1 MDTYNEQYLSK
12 DLLESCNSNN
22 PEAFKSTIEKIK
34 NLQHEESP
42 LKKFLGQIDEG
53 GKNLFLEIISMARPD
68 IIQILFNE
76 GIMPDEFK
84 DSEGKTALMNAIEDY
99 EYSKVET
106 LIQNGSDINFKISAS
121 GITPMSLAI
130 YHGWLE
136 IVKLLI
142 KNGANL
148 TNIKNQQN
156 ALDYSAMIHDGSGT
170 DDFTQE
176 ILEIIYNDIIEDSE
190 GSNKIK
196 EDIKKDSSMIYI
208 ITKYNNPKLLKA
220 LLEKG
225 ILDSNNNNN
234 MSVNSCSPLIY
245 AAINRKIDE
254 VKILLDF
261 GANLNASDIR
271 GTNAKTHIERL
282 LIDFLKELYSK
293 NREDFSKHI
302 KNLESLIL
310 KSKINS
316 YSNEEFEYKKD
327 HKIKIDSDSAK
338 KIIDGLKDLIIEDKK
353 PSCSLGPF
361 KYASEAFLKCFTYK
375 R

>member
-1 MDTYNEQYLSK
+1 
-12 DLLESCNSNN
+12 
-22 PEAFKSTIEKIK
+22 
-34 NLQHEESP
+34 
-42 LKKFLGQIDEG
+42 
-53 GKNLFLEIISMARPD
+53 
-68 IIQILFNE
+68 
-76 GIMPDEFK
+76 
-84 DSEGKTALMNAIEDY
+84 
-99 EYSKVET
+99 
-106 LIQNGSDINFKISAS
+106 
-121 GITPMSLAI
+121 MSLAI

-156 ALDYSAMIHDGSGT
+156 ALSYSAMIHDGSGT
-170 DDFTQE
+170 DSITQE
-176 ILEIIYNDIIEDSE
+176 ILEIIYNNIIEDSE

>member
-1 MDTYNEQYLSK
+1 MDTYNEQYLIK

-53 GKNLFLEIISMARPD
+53 GKNLFLEIISMGGPD

-156 ALDYSAMIHDGSGT
+156 ALCYSAKIHDGSGT
-170 DDFTQE
+170 DSITQE

-196 EDIKKDSSMIYI
+196 EDIKKDSSIIYI

-234 MSVNSCSPLIY
+234 LSIIGCSPLIY
-245 AAINRKIDE
+245 AATNDRIDE
-254 VKILLDF
+254 AKILLDF
-261 GANLNASDIR
+261 GAKITATDNR
-271 GTNAKTHIERL
+271 GIDAKTHIERL
-282 LIDFLKELYSK
+282 LIKFLKKLYSED
-293 NREDFSKHI
+293 REDFNKRI
-302 KNLESLIL
+302 KNLEELITQ
-310 KSKINS
+310 SEAS
-316 YSNEEFEYKKD
+316 EGFEYKENY
-327 HKIKIDSDSAK
+327 KIRIDSASAE
-338 KIIDGLKDLIIEDKK
+338 KIIDSLQDLIKKNNK

-361 KYASEAFLKCFTYK
+361 KYTSEAFLKCLTYK